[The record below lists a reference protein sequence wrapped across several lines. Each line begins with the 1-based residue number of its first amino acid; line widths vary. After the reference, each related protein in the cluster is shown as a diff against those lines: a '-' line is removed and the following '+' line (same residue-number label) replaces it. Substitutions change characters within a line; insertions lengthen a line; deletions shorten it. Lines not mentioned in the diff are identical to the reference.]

1 MKNTH
6 ETNQT
11 SIFKNGEKVEWGGFL
26 NEFLWICAGV
36 NRRVLR
42 QCPTDYAKY
51 AGVGGT
57 ILFTA
62 ILASIS
68 GGYAIYKVFA
78 DEILN
83 KVTNMYETDTHAVI
97 IAAVFGVIWGLMIF
111 NLDRFMVNTM
121 YSDGTHRITSEEW
134 KGARPR
140 LVLAVFI
147 GIVISTPIEL
157 RLFKDKI
164 GLEVRSA
171 QKDALSKMDE
181 KQQYI
186 KKMIS
191 KLEEQKSENNQRV
204 DEKREERAKIE
215 DQAYKEATGTGG
227 SGKVGIGIYTKQL
240 QQRAENLQ
248 REVNRLQDEADR
260 ANAAID
266 TQLDKYYSQLNEH
279 TIDDNV
285 AAKSMKGF
293 CAELDALNTITN
305 PFTDFGLF
313 LARIL
318 IMFLFVAIEVI
329 PTLFKL
335 MMIDGPYD
343 AILKAEKHRVRVLSD
358 KRISDINDEI
368 NTEVQIST
376 KKNQERLE
384 AELLANKKVME
395 QIATAQAELLQTAIE
410 AWRKEELAK
419 IKDNPSEYIQTNNKV

>member
-1 MKNTH
+1 MRNTQ

-78 DEILN
+78 DEVLN
-83 KVTNMYETDTHAVI
+83 EATNLYETDTHAVI
-97 IAAVFGVIWGLMIF
+97 IAAIFGIIWGLMIF

-121 YSDGTHRITSEEW
+121 FSDGTHQITKEEW

-140 LVLAVFI
+140 LILAIFI

-164 GLEVRSA
+164 GLQVRSA
-171 QKDALSKMDE
+171 QTEEQSKLEE
-181 KQQYI
+181 KQQY
-186 KKMIS
+186 KKDMIQ
-191 KLEEQKSENNQRV
+191 KLEEQKRNNNQRV
-204 DEKREERAKIE
+204 DEKRIERAKIE

-227 SGKVGIGIYTKQL
+227 SGKVGVGIYTKQL

-248 REVNRLQDEADR
+248 REVDRLQEEADR

-266 TQLDKYYSQLNEH
+266 PQLDKLYRQLNEH
-279 TIDDNV
+279 ATDDKI

-305 PFTDFGLF
+305 PIKDFGLF
-313 LARIL
+313 MARVL
-318 IMFLFVAIEVI
+318 IMFLFIAIEVI

-343 AILKAEKHRVRVLSD
+343 AILKAEKHRMRVLSD

-419 IKDNPSEYIQTNNKV
+419 IKENPSVYIQSNSKT

>member
-1 MKNTH
+1 MEANNISNNK
-6 ETNQT
+6 E
-11 SIFKNGEKVEWGGFL
+11 EKIEWGGWL
-26 NEFLWICAGV
+26 NEFLWICAGA
-36 NRRVLR
+36 NREVLR

-78 DEILN
+78 DEVLN
-83 KVTNMYETDTHAVI
+83 EATDLYETDIHAVI
-97 IAAVFGVIWGLMIF
+97 IAAIFGIIWGLMIF

-121 YSDGTHRITSEEW
+121 FSDGTHQITKEEW

-140 LVLAVFI
+140 LVLAIFI

-164 GLEVRSA
+164 GLQVRSA
-171 QKDALSKMDE
+171 QTEAQSKLEE

-186 KKMIS
+186 KDLIQ
-191 KLEEQKSENNQRV
+191 KLEEQKSNNNHRV
-204 DEKREERAKIE
+204 DEKRVERAKIE
-215 DQAYKEATGTGG
+215 DQAYKEATGIGG
-227 SGKVGIGIYTKQL
+227 SGKVGVGIYTKQL

-248 REVNRLQDEADR
+248 REVDRLQEEADR
-260 ANAAID
+260 ANATID
-266 TQLDKYYSQLNEH
+266 SQLDKLYSQLNEH
-279 TIDDNV
+279 VTDDKI

-305 PFTDFGLF
+305 PLKDFGLF
-313 LARIL
+313 MARIL
-318 IMFLFVAIEVI
+318 IMFLFIAIEVI

-368 NTEVQIST
+368 NTEVIIST

-395 QIATAQAELLQTAIE
+395 QIASAQAELLQTAIE

-419 IKDNPSEYIQTNNKV
+419 IKENPSEYIKSNNKA